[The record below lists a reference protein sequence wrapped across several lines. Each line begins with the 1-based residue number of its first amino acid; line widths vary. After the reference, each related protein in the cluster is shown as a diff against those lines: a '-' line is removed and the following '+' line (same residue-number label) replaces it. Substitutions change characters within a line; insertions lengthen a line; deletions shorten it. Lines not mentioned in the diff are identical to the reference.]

1 MPRIDTL
8 LLPALLTL
16 VTACASK
23 PGPLPARSKDPTMI
37 TGTTWQWE
45 ETQTPVE
52 KITSPAP
59 DRYTLLLLP
68 DGRANSRFDCNRGG
82 GSYRI
87 VEPGRISFGTMA
99 TTMMACPPGRVTC
112 PSPAGDEKTMC
123 PPASATTISPKA
135 TVSPGFK
142 GRLSPFSLVAY
153 AAPET

>member
-1 MPRIDTL
+1 MPRIFTL

-99 TTMMACPPGRVTC
+99 TTMMACPPGSLDRRFAKDLGQAGSYFVEGGKLYLEL
-112 PSPAGDEKTMC
+112 PADSGTMRFR
-123 PPASATTISPKA
+123 
-135 TVSPGFK
+135 PGQ
-142 GRLSPFSLVAY
+142 
-153 AAPET
+153 

>member
-1 MPRIDTL
+1 MPRFVTL

-45 ETQTPVE
+45 ETQTPGE

-99 TTMMACPPGRVTC
+99 TTMMACPPGSLDRRFAKDLGQAGSYFVEGGKLYLEL
-112 PSPAGDEKTMC
+112 PADSGTMRFR
-123 PPASATTISPKA
+123 
-135 TVSPGFK
+135 PGQ
-142 GRLSPFSLVAY
+142 
-153 AAPET
+153 

>member
-99 TTMMACPPGRVTC
+99 TTMMACPPGSLDRRFAKDLGQAGGYFVEGGKLYLEL
-112 PSPAGDEKTMC
+112 PADSGTMRFR
-123 PPASATTISPKA
+123 
-135 TVSPGFK
+135 PGQ
-142 GRLSPFSLVAY
+142 
-153 AAPET
+153 

>member
-1 MPRIDTL
+1 MPRIVTL

-99 TTMMACPPGRVTC
+99 TTMMACPPGSLDRRFAKDLGQAGSYFVEGGKLYLEL
-112 PSPAGDEKTMC
+112 PADSGTMRFR
-123 PPASATTISPKA
+123 
-135 TVSPGFK
+135 PGQ
-142 GRLSPFSLVAY
+142 
-153 AAPET
+153 

>member
-99 TTMMACPPGRVTC
+99 TTMMACPPGSLDRRFAKDLGQAGSYFVEGGKLYLEL
-112 PSPAGDEKTMC
+112 PADNGTMRFR
-123 PPASATTISPKA
+123 
-135 TVSPGFK
+135 PGQ
-142 GRLSPFSLVAY
+142 
-153 AAPET
+153 

>member
-1 MPRIDTL
+1 MPRFVTL

-99 TTMMACPPGRVTC
+99 TTMMACPPGSLDRRFAKDLGQAGSYFVEGGKLYLEL
-112 PSPAGDEKTMC
+112 PADSGTMRFR
-123 PPASATTISPKA
+123 
-135 TVSPGFK
+135 PGQ
-142 GRLSPFSLVAY
+142 
-153 AAPET
+153 

>member
-1 MPRIDTL
+1 
-8 LLPALLTL
+8 
-16 VTACASK
+16 
-23 PGPLPARSKDPTMI
+23 MI

-99 TTMMACPPGRVTC
+99 TTMMACPPGSLDRRFAKDLGQAGGYFVEGGKLYLEL
-112 PSPAGDEKTMC
+112 PADSGTMRFR
-123 PPASATTISPKA
+123 
-135 TVSPGFK
+135 PGQ
-142 GRLSPFSLVAY
+142 
-153 AAPET
+153 

>member
-1 MPRIDTL
+1 
-8 LLPALLTL
+8 
-16 VTACASK
+16 
-23 PGPLPARSKDPTMI
+23 MI

-99 TTMMACPPGRVTC
+99 TTMMACPPGSLDRRFAKDLGQAGSYFVEGGKLYLEL
-112 PSPAGDEKTMC
+112 PADSGTMRFR
-123 PPASATTISPKA
+123 
-135 TVSPGFK
+135 PGQ
-142 GRLSPFSLVAY
+142 
-153 AAPET
+153 

>member
-1 MPRIDTL
+1 MPRFVTL

-99 TTMMACPPGRVTC
+99 TTMMACPPGSLDRRFAKDLGQAGGYFVEGGKLYLEL
-112 PSPAGDEKTMC
+112 PADSGTMRFR
-123 PPASATTISPKA
+123 
-135 TVSPGFK
+135 PGQ
-142 GRLSPFSLVAY
+142 
-153 AAPET
+153 

>member
-1 MPRIDTL
+1 MPRIFTL

-87 VEPGRISFGTMA
+87 VEPGRISFGAMA
-99 TTMMACPPGRVTC
+99 TTMMACPPGSLDRRFAKDLGQAGSYFVEGGKLYLEL
-112 PSPAGDEKTMC
+112 PADGGTMRFR
-123 PPASATTISPKA
+123 
-135 TVSPGFK
+135 PGQ
-142 GRLSPFSLVAY
+142 
-153 AAPET
+153 

>member
-1 MPRIDTL
+1 MPRIFTL

-99 TTMMACPPGRVTC
+99 TTMMACPPGSLDRRFAKDLGQAGGYFVEGGKLYLEL
-112 PSPAGDEKTMC
+112 PADSGTMRFR
-123 PPASATTISPKA
+123 
-135 TVSPGFK
+135 PGQ
-142 GRLSPFSLVAY
+142 
-153 AAPET
+153 

>member
-99 TTMMACPPGRVTC
+99 TTMMACPPGSLDRRFAKDLGQAGSYFVEGGKLYLEL
-112 PSPAGDEKTMC
+112 PADSGTMRFR
-123 PPASATTISPKA
+123 
-135 TVSPGFK
+135 PGQ
-142 GRLSPFSLVAY
+142 
-153 AAPET
+153 

>member
-1 MPRIDTL
+1 
-8 LLPALLTL
+8 
-16 VTACASK
+16 
-23 PGPLPARSKDPTMI
+23 MI

-99 TTMMACPPGRVTC
+99 TTMMACPPGSLDRRFARISVRQAAISSRAASSISNSRRTAARC
-112 PSPAGDEKTMC
+112 ASGPAIGANEAVRTIR
-123 PPASATTISPKA
+123 SGTTNIMA
-135 TVSPGFK
+135 
-142 GRLSPFSLVAY
+142 
-153 AAPET
+153 

>member
-1 MPRIDTL
+1 MPRIVTL

-99 TTMMACPPGRVTC
+99 TTMMACPPGSLDRRFAKDLGQAGGYFVEGGKLYLEL
-112 PSPAGDEKTMC
+112 PADSGTMRFR
-123 PPASATTISPKA
+123 
-135 TVSPGFK
+135 PGQ
-142 GRLSPFSLVAY
+142 
-153 AAPET
+153 